1 MSELFNIVPAQISDL
16 DSVLEIEELC
26 FTTDRFSRRQF
37 RYLLLRAKSVFFVI
51 KELDRVVASLIL
63 LRRANS
69 SKLRIYSIAVHPD
82 SRGKGVAQSLL
93 NKAVSYAE
101 KTGCRQ
107 IHLEV
112 RQDNLPAIKLYEKE
126 GFSKTGVISNFYS
139 DGADAIIMV
148 KKI

>member
-1 MSELFNIVPAQISDL
+1 MSGSFKIVPAKISDL
-16 DSVLEIEELC
+16 DSILNLEELC
-26 FTTDRFSRRQF
+26 FTSDRFSRRQF
-37 RYLLLRAKSVFFVI
+37 RYLLLKAQSSFFVV

-82 SRGKGVAQSLL
+82 SRGKGLAQSLL
-93 NKAVSYAE
+93 DKAVSYAE
-101 KTGCRQ
+101 ETGCRQ

-112 RQDNLPAIKLYEKE
+112 RQDNLPAIKLYEKD

-139 DGADAIIMV
+139 DGSDAIIMV